1 MRRSRTQETPIDA
14 RFIIPRSHHPVS
26 KTDISQNALKVLNR
40 LQGEGYQAYLVGGS
54 VRDLMLRKKPK
65 DFDISTNAT
74 PNQIRKLFR
83 NARIIGRRFKLV
95 HILFHREIIE
105 VATFRG
111 AQEEENAD
119 QRTNEHGMLVRDNV
133 YGTLQD
139 DVWRRDFTVNALY
152 YNLKDSSVIDFTDAV
167 KDIHLRQLRLLG
179 EAEKRYQEDPVR
191 MLRAIRFAAKLN
203 FDIAPDTANPIF
215 HMKHLLAGIS
225 SSRLFDEIVKL
236 SLCGELNKAYDN
248 LKKFGL
254 LEILFPQAHQALE
267 STFPVQNFLEAA
279 FFNTD
284 KRVQEDKPVTPA
296 FFFATLLWF
305 PLRILSQHIQHTENL
320 PPLVALEKAMHE
332 IILLQN
338 KTIAIPKRFSQSMR
352 EIWLLQYL
360 LPKRKGKKPFKL
372 LEHPRFRAAYD
383 FLTLRAQ
390 VKDAP
395 ASLAQWWSK
404 FQDASEEVREK
415 MCQEYNRRKTTKPS
429 EK

>member
-1 MRRSRTQETPIDA
+1 M
-14 RFIIPRSHHPVS
+14 
-26 KTDISQNALKVLNR
+26 KVLNR
-40 LQGEGYQAYLVGGS
+40 LQSEGFQAYLVGGS
-54 VRDLMLRKKPK
+54 VRDLLLGKKPK

-74 PNQIRKLFR
+74 PSEVRKLFR

-111 AQEEENAD
+111 GQNEENAD
-119 QRTNEHGMLVRDNV
+119 QRTNEQGMLVRDNV

-139 DVWRRDFTVNALY
+139 DVWRRDFTINALY
-152 YNLKDSSVIDFTDAV
+152 YNLKDASVIDFTDGIN
-167 KDIHLRQLRLLG
+167 DIHQRQLRLLG
-179 EAEKRYQEDPVR
+179 EPEIRYQEDPVR
-191 MLRAIRFAAKLN
+191 MLRAIRFAAKLH

-215 HMKHLLAGIS
+215 KMKHLLANIS

-236 SLCGELNKAYDN
+236 SLCGELNKAYDQ
-248 LKKFGL
+248 LKTFGL
-254 LEILFPQAHQALE
+254 LEILFPQAHQALA
-267 STFPVQNFLEAA
+267 SDFPVQPFLESA
-279 FFNTD
+279 FLNTD

-305 PLRILSQHIQHTENL
+305 PLRILSQHIQNTENL
-320 PPLVALEKAMHE
+320 APLAALEKAMHE
-332 IILLQN
+332 IIFLQN
-338 KTIAIPKRFSQSMR
+338 KTIAIPKRFSQNMR

-383 FLTLRAQ
+383 FLILRAQ

-395 ASLAQWWSK
+395 TTLAQWWSK
-404 FQDASEEVREK
+404 FQDASEDVREK
-415 MCQEYNRRKTTKPS
+415 MCQEYNRRKNPKQSST
-429 EK
+429 